1 MIDVKIF
8 EVNPLQENCY
18 VVSDDTRECV
28 VIDCGAYFDAE
39 RKAIVNYL
47 HEHQLR
53 PVHLLCTHGHF
64 DHNFGN
70 DTIYTEYGIK
80 PEIHA
85 DDASLIADLALQ
97 CEQMGM
103 GSCFNCVS
111 PPLGTPLADSN
122 LIGFGNHQL
131 KVIHTPGHSPGG
143 VLFYC
148 QEENIVFT
156 GDTLF
161 RMSVGRTDL
170 PGGSWADLI
179 RSLQTKVASLPADT
193 VAYPGHGPKTLI
205 ADECKMNPYFR

>member
-1 MIDVKIF
+1 MIDIKTF

-18 VVSDDTRECV
+18 VVSDDTKECV
-28 VIDCGAYFDAE
+28 IIDCGAYYDTE

-47 HEHQLR
+47 RNHQLK
-53 PVHLLCTHGHF
+53 PMHLLCTHGHF

-70 DTIYTEYGIK
+70 DTIYAEFGLK

-85 DDASLIADLALQ
+85 EDARLIANLTQQ
-97 CEQMGM
+97 CEAMGM
-103 GSCFNCVS
+103 GLDYDYPS
-111 PPLGTPLADSN
+111 PPLGSHLSDGDTIA
-122 LIGFGNHQL
+122 FGTHAL

-148 QEENIVFT
+148 QTENVVFT

-170 PGGSWADLI
+170 PDGSWSDLI
-179 RSLQTKVASLPADT
+179 RSLQTKVASLPANT
-193 VAYPGHGPKTLI
+193 TAYPGHGPKTLI
-205 ADECKMNPYFR
+205 ADECRMNPYFR

>member
-103 GSCFNCVS
+103 GSGIDCSS
-111 PPLGTPLADSN
+111 PPLGTPLAD
-122 LIGFGNHQL
+122 GDTVCFGTHTL

-148 QEENIVFT
+148 QEENVVFT

-170 PGGSWADLI
+170 PGGSWTDLI
-179 RSLQTKVASLPADT
+179 RSLHDKVASLPSET
-193 VAYPGHGPKTLI
+193 IAYPGHGPKTLI
-205 ADECKMNPYFR
+205 AEECRMNPYFR